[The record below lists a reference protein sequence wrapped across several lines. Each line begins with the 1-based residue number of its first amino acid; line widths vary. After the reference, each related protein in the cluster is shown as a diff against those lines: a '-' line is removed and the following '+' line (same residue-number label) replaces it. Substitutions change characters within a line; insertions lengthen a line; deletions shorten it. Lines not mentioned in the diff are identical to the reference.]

1 MLERFDELLSFAI
14 MNKST
19 DIHFEIIKNKLL
31 ISVRTIAGFKKFD
44 SKPIDFELLQY
55 LKYVSD
61 LNLLADKQPQ
71 SGAFSYVFLDEEYY
85 FRTASIKSQFMEVC
99 VIRILNK
106 FFVSDEIFVDIKED
120 IDILLTQESGL
131 IIFSG
136 PTGSG
141 KTTSMYTLMQ
151 MFFDKKIY
159 SIEDPI
165 EIFFDN
171 IVQISVNNKSGFTYQ
186 KAIAQ
191 VLRHDP
197 DIICIGE
204 IRDEYA
210 AAMAIRAAYTGHL
223 VLCTIHAKSAKQTIN
238 RLMDLK
244 VNENDILDNVI
255 FIGNQRL
262 IIDEKNQKRK
272 SIYEIYQK

>member
-1 MLERFDELLSFAI
+1 MLKRLDELLSFVI

-19 DIHFEIIKNKLL
+19 DIHFEIIKNNLM
-31 ISVRTIAGFKKFD
+31 ISVRTIDGFKQFN

-55 LKYVSD
+55 LKYISD
-61 LNLLADKQPQ
+61 LNLLNDKLPQ
-71 SGAFSYVFLDEEYY
+71 SGAFSYVFLDKEYY
-85 FRTASIKSQFMEVC
+85 FRTASIKNEFMEVC
-99 VIRILNK
+99 VVRILNK
-106 FFVSDEIFVDIKED
+106 TFISEEIFLEIKD
-120 IDILLTQESGL
+120 AINNLLNRENGL

-141 KTTSMYTLMQ
+141 KTTSMYTLIQ
-151 MFFDKKIY
+151 MFKNKKIY

-165 EIFFDN
+165 EIYFDN
-171 IVQISVNNKSGFTYQ
+171 IVQIAVNNKIGFSYSE
-186 KAIAQ
+186 AIAQ

-223 VLCTIHAKSAKQTIN
+223 VICTIHAKSTKQTIN
-238 RLMDLK
+238 RLIDLK
-244 VNENDILDNVI
+244 VNKSDINDNVI
-255 FIGNQRL
+255 FIANQRL
-262 IIDEKNQKRK
+262 IIDDINLKRK
-272 SIYEIYQK
+272 SVYEIFKN